1 MVRSAQ
7 PIWAGQHFR
16 LDPGRLPQQLSYAD
30 GSGET
35 IVTIDRNGA
44 TIRRTR
50 PQSPLPVNVT
60 LPARLFRGVVARAT
74 ETGPESALVTL
85 ELMHDDPALTV
96 PLSVNH
102 DLHAVARDWQNW
114 SELLGLPMMM
124 VEADGIARTLEESA
138 RAVILNGSHDRR
150 HHAMFAERRP
160 RFLARRR
167 LGNLG
172 VRLRVDGLEI
182 IARDER

>member
-1 MVRSAQ
+1 MVGSAQ
-7 PIWAGQHFR
+7 PNWAGQHFR
-16 LDPGRLPQQLSYAD
+16 LDPGRLPQQVSYAD
-30 GSGET
+30 GDGET
-35 IVTIDRNGA
+35 LVTIDHNGA
-44 TIRRTR
+44 TIRRM
-50 PQSPLPVNVT
+50 QSRTCAPTNVT

-96 PLSVNH
+96 PLTVNH
-102 DLHAVARDWQNW
+102 DLYAVARDWQAW
-114 SELLGLPMMM
+114 SDLLDLPMMM
-124 VEADGIARTLEESA
+124 VEADGIARTLEDSA
-138 RAVILNGSHDRR
+138 RAVIMNGSHERR
-150 HHAMFAERRP
+150 HHAMFTERRP

-172 VRLRVDGLEI
+172 VRLRVDGDEI